1 LAADTLTYIRLQNG
15 SVVTG
20 TSVPALIGYNNSNN
34 RHGIAIS
41 GRINPNQDIVDNQT
55 TAVVEIDGRIGELN
69 NANAVVANRLLY
81 RLCNFTVPV
90 MTVEAGGQTGI
101 SSDSPQNR
109 LHITSLLNDP
119 YFGSVNGSSGLRF
132 TNLTSMA
139 TPLTNPGT
147 GVLTVDANGDVIYT
161 NSGLQDCRWVD
172 FPNGIG
178 TGFNLTSCNERNVG
192 IGKAPDIKV
201 KLDVRATSNNIQQAI
216 RGVNPF
222 SNGIGGEFEGVAYG
236 VVCDATGAG
245 SPGIL
250 CYGDGVS
257 SGGTWVPSDENLKQ
271 NIAELNHASDVL
283 IQLQPKTYE
292 FKTEEFQYLE
302 LASGNQF
309 GFLAQELEEIIPT
322 AVKAFDIPIKLDDGT
337 LSQEVQSVK
346 MVNQMQLI
354 PLLVKGFQ
362 EQQNQIKDL
371 QEQLASCCS
380 AASDTRSQQVGS
392 SATEQDV
399 ELRSTESIILN
410 QNTPNPFAEK
420 TVINYRIDED
430 FSRAQILFYDV
441 NGKLIQTSDIK
452 TKGAGQLNVFADD
465 LTSGVYSYVLVVDG
479 KIIDTKKMVKK

>member
-1 LAADTLTYIRLQNG
+1 
-15 SVVTG
+15 
-20 TSVPALIGYNNSNN
+20 
-34 RHGIAIS
+34 
-41 GRINPNQDIVDNQT
+41 
-55 TAVVEIDGRIGELN
+55 
-69 NANAVVANRLLY
+69 
-81 RLCNFTVPV
+81 

-172 FPNGIG
+172 FTNGIG